1 MLENKTKLNLSV
13 NMFKILSLK
22 VHFKKTTTMFKN
34 IYGGYIENN
43 IYELKACILEAD
55 FREHLYSSI
64 RTHVH
69 THVIC
74 N

>member
-1 MLENKTKLNLSV
+1 MLENKTELNLRV

-22 VHFKKTTTMFKN
+22 VHFKRTTTMFKN
-34 IYGGYIENN
+34 IYGGHIESN

-55 FREHLYSSI
+55 CREHLYSSI

-69 THVIC
+69 MHIIC